1 MNDFISVLTPGEAAA
16 LSLRL
21 LYDKAGFSLYKM
33 SKFEEYDLYARN
45 KDFLVSEN
53 VITFTDTDGRLLA
66 LKPDVTLSIIK
77 SKSNDGE
84 SKVFYDERV
93 YRLDRRSHSFR
104 EVMQVGL
111 EWLGEIGINEAA
123 QVINLAVRSLKTISS
138 SFVLEV
144 SHLGVTEAALSAAKI
159 SEKGKSEY
167 LNYLAAKNAFAV
179 KSLCERENIRGKE
192 ATLLNTLVTV
202 QGKPSAVIPKI
213 KSIGVRAA
221 DDALDK
227 LEKVL
232 SLAESDSVI
241 IDFSV
246 VNDMKYYSGLAFKG
260 FVEGLPSGVLSGGQ
274 YDNLMRRMDKK
285 GSAIGFAVYLDEVDR
300 LGRTGGKDEN
310 A

>member
-1 MNDFISVLTPGEAAA
+1 MTDFTSVLTRGEVAA

-77 SKSNDGE
+77 SKADGGE

-93 YRLDRRSHSFR
+93 YRVDKRSRSFR

-111 EWLGEIGINEAA
+111 EWLGEIGVDEAA
-123 QVINLAVRSLKTISS
+123 RVLRLASDSLRTISP

-144 SHLGVTEAALSAAKI
+144 SHLGIVEAALSAAKI
-159 SEKGKSEY
+159 SDEGRSEY
-167 LNYLAAKNAFAV
+167 LTCLADKNSFSV
-179 KSLCERENIRGKE
+179 KTLCERENVADKE
-192 ATLLNTLVTV
+192 ATLLKKLVTLC
-202 QGKPSAVIPKI
+202 GKPSMII
-213 KSIGVRAA
+213 SEIRNIGVEAVFG
-221 DDALDK
+221 ALCE
-227 LEKVL
+227 LESVL
-232 SLAESDSVI
+232 SAAACDEVVV
-241 IDFSV
+241 DFSV

-260 FVEGLPSGVLSGGQ
+260 FIEGLPSGILSGGQ
-274 YDNLMRRMDKK
+274 YDNLMQRMGKS
-285 GSAIGFAVYLDEVDR
+285 GGAIGFAVYLDEVDR
-300 LGRTGGKDEN
+300 LGRDGGER
-310 A
+310 